1 MSIYDDIVR
10 EIRESNKVQL
20 KVLLKRIEKIER
32 KLELIKKGDNNK
44 WEQSVAGLE
53 KN

>member
-44 WEQSVAGLE
+44 
-53 KN
+53 